1 MHLLAATPGTV
12 SNGDEAID
20 LDQSPGDIVLLTVAD
35 SDLACFAGAAAVVR
49 AGEEGR
55 PSVRLV
61 NLLQLKHPYSVDL
74 YVEKVI
80 AHAKFVC
87 VALLGGRS
95 YWPYGVDEIAA
106 IARACGIAF
115 AAIADGREPDPAL
128 TEASTVAPEMLDR
141 LREYLRQGGIGNAT
155 AMLRTAARTIGR
167 DLGEPDDP
175 LPLADAGLYVPGI
188 DRPTLDDARA
198 TWIEGRPVVLFTF
211 YRALVAA
218 GTLEAADAVITALSD
233 AGLNVIAAHV
243 RSLRE
248 PFAVDW
254 LAATIDAVAPDVIVN
269 ATSFAASSPGDG
281 RAAGVLERADCP
293 ILQPAFAGLPEDEWR
308 TAARGLGP
316 RDLAMNVALPEVD
329 GRIFTRAVAFKAAER
344 FDARTEC
351 GIVVP
356 KVVPDRVAFVA
367 ALAANWARLRR
378 APVAE
383 RRVALVLANYP
394 NRDGRIGNGVGLDTP
409 ASAAGIVRS
418 LAEAGYDVGDAP
430 CDGAAL
436 MARMLAGPTNDLS
449 SVDSRTPPPFGLS
462 LSKPVPN
469 SAPSDHTP
477 FDKLR
482 ANGGGVTLALSD
494 YSEAFAHLPEPAR
507 TAITDRWGDPAADPF
522 IRDGAFHL
530 AIHRFNNL
538 AIAVQPA
545 RGYNVDPKETYHD
558 PALPPPHYYLAF
570 HFWLNAHFA
579 THAVVHVGKHGNLE
593 WLPGKALALTDSCF
607 PELCAGPIPQLYPF
621 IVNDPGEGTQA
632 KRRIGAVILDHLT
645 PPLTRAESYGPLK
658 QLEALVDEYY
668 LAAGMDPRR
677 IDRLRRDIVD
687 LARSQGLDADA
698 GMVGDGDDALAAL
711 DNYLCELKE
720 MQIRD
725 GLHVYG
731 ETPAGRLRRDL
742 LVALARTPRG
752 YDAPGQASLLRA
764 LADDLGLGFDP
775 LNCVMGAKWDG
786 PRPSILAE
794 VSPEAWRTNGDTIER
809 LELLAAELLGTEKP
823 LPFRGGVGGGVSQSH
838 RDQQSREQNPR
849 IAPTPTPPLKGRG
862 LGDATTAVLNTI
874 TTNLAPR
881 VDACGPAERT
891 ALLTALAG
899 RFIPPGP
906 SGAPTRGRPDV
917 LPTGRNFYSV
927 DTRAIPTATAWDL
940 GQRSADLLVA
950 DYLQREGDYP
960 KAMALSAWGTANMR
974 TGGDDI
980 AQALALMG
988 VRPRWEWTSGRVV
1001 GFEIIT
1007 VTELRRPRVDVT
1019 FRVSGF
1025 FRDAFPEQIDLIDS
1039 AARAIQALDEP
1050 DADNPAAARARTEAA
1065 ALIDAGEDPRTA
1077 ARRAG
1082 ARVFGSK
1089 PGAYGAGLQA
1099 MIDERLWHDRADL
1112 AKVYLDWGG
1121 YAYGAG
1127 VEGDSE
1133 RDLFARRLAT
1143 ADAVVQN
1150 QDNREHDLLDSDDYY
1165 QFEGG
1170 IAAAVEHLSGRK
1182 PRSYHN
1188 DHSRPERPVVRT
1200 LEDEIGR
1207 VVRARVTNPK
1217 WIAGVRRHGYK
1228 GAFEIAASVDY
1239 LFAFAATTH
1248 AVRDHHFDAVHAAFI
1263 EDDKVRAFMADANP
1277 AALRET
1283 AARLAEA
1290 LDRGMWKP
1298 KSNSAAMILA
1308 ELSQAPSPRP

>member
-1 MHLLAATPGTV
+1 MHLLAATPGTI

-35 SDLACFAGAAAVVR
+35 SDLACFARAAAQVG
-49 AGEEGR
+49 AGEGGR
-55 PSVRLV
+55 SSVRLA

-80 AHAKFVC
+80 AQARFVC
-87 VALLGGRS
+87 VVLLGGKS
-95 YWPYGVDEIAA
+95 YWPYGIDEIASV
-106 IARACGIAF
+106 AREKGIAF
-115 AAIADGREPDPAL
+115 AAISDGREPDAAL
-128 TEASTVAPEMLDR
+128 DRASTLPADIVER
-141 LREYLRQGGIGNAT
+141 LRGYLRQGGIGNAVSF
-155 AMLRTAARTIGR
+155 LRTAAQLIGA
-167 DLGEPDDP
+167 DLGPPDDP
-175 LPLADAGLYVPGI
+175 LPLADAGLYVPGVERPVLADAKADWI
-188 DRPTLDDARA
+188 D
-198 TWIEGRPVVLFTF
+198 GRPIVLFTF

-218 GTLEAADAVITALSD
+218 GTLEAADAVIAALKRER
-233 AGLNVIAAHV
+233 LNVVAAHV

-254 LAATIDAVAPDVIVN
+254 LGGVIGSIRPDVIVN
-269 ATSFAASSPGDG
+269 ATSFAASSPGDD
-281 RAAGVLERADCP
+281 RVAGVLERAGCP
-293 ILQPAFAGLPEDEWR
+293 ILQLAFAAVEQAQWDG
-308 TAARGLGP
+308 AARGLGP
-316 RDLAMNVALPEVD
+316 RDLAMNVALPELD

-356 KVVPDRVAFVA
+356 KIVSDRVAFVA
-367 ALAANWARLRR
+367 ELAANWGRLRQTP
-378 APVAE
+378 ASE

-409 ASAAGIVRS
+409 ASAAAILS
-418 LAEAGYDVGDAP
+418 AMADAGYNVGDAP
-430 CDGAAL
+430 IAGEAL
-436 MARMLAGPTNDLS
+436 MATMLAGRTNDLGS
-449 SVDSRTPPPFGLS
+449 IDRASEPLS
-462 LSKPVPN
+462 LH
-469 SAPSDHTP
+469 DY
-477 FDKLR
+477 R
-482 ANGGGVTLALSD
+482 A
-494 YSEAFAHLPEPAR
+494 AFARLPDTVRLAVNE
-507 TAITDRWGDPAADPF
+507 RWGAAEEDPF
-522 IRDGAFHL
+522 VRDGAFRL
-530 AIHRFNNL
+530 AVHRFGNVAL
-538 AIAVQPA
+538 AVQPA
-545 RGYNVDPKETYHD
+545 RGYNIDPKESYHD
-558 PALPPPHYYLAF
+558 PALPPPHAYLAF
-570 HFWLNAHFA
+570 HVWLARAFGA
-579 THAVVHVGKHGNLE
+579 QAVVHVGKHGNLE
-593 WLPGKALALTDSCF
+593 WLPGKALALSNACF
-607 PELCAGPIPQLYPF
+607 PEVCAGPVPQLYPF

-632 KRRIGAVILDHLT
+632 KRRIGAVIVDHLT

-677 IDRLRRDIVD
+677 IERLRRDIIE
-687 LARSQGLDADA
+687 LAQSQGLDADA
-698 GMVGDGDDALAAL
+698 GMTGEGDDALAAL

-725 GLHVYG
+725 GLHVFTASP
-731 ETPAGRLRRDL
+731 EGRLRRDL

-752 YDAPGQASLLRA
+752 YDGPEQGSLLRA
-764 LADDLGLGFDP
+764 LAEDLELGFDP
-775 LNCVMGAKWDG
+775 LDCVMGAVWDG
-786 PRPSILAE
+786 PRPERLAA
-794 VSPEAWRTNGDTIER
+794 VAGDPWRTCGDTVER
-809 LELLAAELLGTEKP
+809 LELLALECLDGE
-823 LPFRGGVGGGVSQSH
+823 
-838 RDQQSREQNPR
+838 
-849 IAPTPTPPLKGRG
+849 APGQCS
-862 LGDATTAVLNTI
+862 AAVLDAVRTV
-874 TTNLAPR
+874 LAPR
-881 VDACGPAERT
+881 VDACGARERQ
-891 ALLTALAG
+891 ALLDGLDG
-899 RFIPPGP
+899 RFVPPGP

-927 DTRAIPTATAWDL
+927 DTRAVPTAVAWDL
-940 GQRSADLLVA
+940 GQRSAALLVD
-950 DYLQREGDYP
+950 DYLQREGEYP

-1001 GFEIIT
+1001 GFE
-1007 VTELRRPRVDVT
+1007 VMPLAELGRPRVDVT

-1039 AARAIQALDEP
+1039 AARAVQALEEDE
-1050 DADNPAAARARTEAA
+1050 ADNPAAARSRRDAARLVDEGSDGKTA
-1065 ALIDAGEDPRTA
+1065 AL
-1077 ARRAG
+1077 RAG

-1099 MIDERLWHDRADL
+1099 MIDERLWHRRADL
-1112 AKVYLDWGG
+1112 ADVYLEWGG
-1121 YAYGAG
+1121 YAYGSGA
-1127 VEGDSE
+1127 EGARESA
-1133 RDLFARRLAT
+1133 LFAMRLAE

-1165 QFEGG
+1165 QSEGG
-1170 IAAAVEHLSGRK
+1170 IAAAVEHLRGAR
-1182 PRSYHN
+1182 PISYHN

-1217 WIAGVRRHGYK
+1217 WIRGVMRHGYK

-1263 EDDKVRAFMADANP
+1263 EDEAVRAFMAEANP

-1290 LDRGMWKP
+1290 LERRLWRP
-1298 KSNSAAMILA
+1298 KSNSAGLLLA
-1308 ELSQAPSPRP
+1308 ELSGDAYAHG